1 MLKEITGKNK
11 IDYSNI
17 PTNSIDENLK
27 NIVSIMKNIL
37 EHSKFSCRTG
47 IKHPNFNLIS

>member
-1 MLKEITGKNK
+1 MRLGGTMCMLKEITEKNR

-27 NIVSIMKNIL
+27 NIVSIMKI
-37 EHSKFSCRTG
+37 FFRTF
-47 IKHPNFNLIS
+47 KTNLVAEQV